1 MARPRFGAKRRFSGF
16 CVDVSGNFRIF
27 PGIFRIC
34 PVIFVFFVWEIF
46 CARFPGVESFPHQK
60 NVNKL
65 TGKIENSQ
73 NNPEI
78 PKTPCRKKNPQR
90 PLHDSPRVSQG
101 KRPRLPARV
110 SNILQVRCTTSHGT
124 GPRIASE
131 IGQDPLGICTIFRGK
146 LPKKATNASTRP
158 PKGFVRFPPGFPKAI
173 VHADPQELAHVLNSR
188 RSPRRAFQTTAQ
200 ECLQKSSHLQ

>member
-34 PVIFVFFVWEIF
+34 PVIFIFFVWEIF

-78 PKTPCRKKNPQR
+78 PKTPCRKQKSPKTFARLPKSFTRQASQIAR
-90 PLHDSPRVSQG
+90 KSLQHPTSSLHDFPR
-101 KRPRLPARV
+101 
-110 SNILQVRCTTSHGT
+110 HW
-124 GPRIASE
+124 PRIAQE
-131 IGQDPLGICTIFRGK
+131 IGQDPPGDSHHCSRK
-146 LPKKATNASTRP
+146 VAEESHE
-158 PKGFVRFPPGFPKAI
+158 RFHKTP
-173 VHADPQELAHVLNSR
+173 
-188 RSPRRAFQTTAQ
+188 
-200 ECLQKSSHLQ
+200 

>member
-34 PVIFVFFVWEIF
+34 PVIFVLFVWEIF
-46 CARFPGVESFPHQK
+46 CAGFPGVESFPHQK

-101 KRPRLPARV
+101 KRSRLPARV
-110 SNILQVRCTTSHGT
+110 SNILQVRCTTYQGT
-124 GPRIASE
+124 DPRIAQEWAKTPS
-131 IGQDPLGICTIFRGK
+131 GICFTFRRK
-146 LPKKATNASTRP
+146 P
-158 PKGFVRFPPGFPKAI
+158 PKNTTNMPKNPPGTLPDFAKYSPRQLPTPI
-173 VHADPQELAHVLNSR
+173 PRNWPTVLNSAR
-188 RSPRRAFQTTAQ
+188 YPQGVLQTAA
-200 ECLQKSSHLQ
+200 